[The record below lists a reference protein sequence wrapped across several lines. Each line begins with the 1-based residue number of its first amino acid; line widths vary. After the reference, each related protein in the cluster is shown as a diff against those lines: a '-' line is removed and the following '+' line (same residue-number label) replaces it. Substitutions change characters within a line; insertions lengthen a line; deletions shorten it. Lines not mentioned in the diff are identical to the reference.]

1 MTEAPRPPIAAARSW
16 GLVAL
21 APAIW
26 GTSYVIFTQ
35 TLPREHPIWVASLRV
50 LPAGLLLL
58 ALGAG
63 RLPRRAQGRL
73 LLLSLC
79 NISAMSALLL
89 ISAARL
95 PGGLTATL
103 GALQP
108 AMVTLLAW
116 PVLDRS
122 PPPLALGLAVLGA
135 ASVALVVGPDPGSFD
150 LIGLGAGLGA
160 AASMALGTVLTQKW
174 RSLAPALTL
183 AAWQLVL
190 GGLVL
195 LPIAALI
202 EGAPPVPSALNLFG
216 LGLLIVPGTT
226 LTYWLWV
233 RGVVRLG
240 PQVAFLGL
248 LSPIVATL
256 CGAWLLQERLSA
268 HQYAGMVLILGS
280 TMIGIHFQGYNASKP
295 APHTQELPGESL

>member
-16 GLVAL
+16 ALAAL

-26 GTSYVIFTQ
+26 GTSFIIFTQ

-58 ALGAG
+58 VLGAG
-63 RLPRRAQGRL
+63 RLPRRAQGRVL
-73 LLLSLC
+73 VLSLC

-89 ISAARL
+89 VSAARL

-103 GALQP
+103 GGLQP

-116 PVLDRS
+116 PILRRS
-122 PPPLALGLAVLGA
+122 PPPLALGVAALGA

-160 AASMALGTVLTQKW
+160 AASMALGTVLTQRW
-174 RSLAPALTL
+174 MGLAPALTL

-195 LPIAALI
+195 MPVAALI
-202 EGAPPVPSALNLFG
+202 EGAPPVPTTLNLLG
-216 LGLLIVPGTT
+216 LGLLILPGTT

-233 RGVVRLG
+233 RGVVQLG
-240 PQVAFLGL
+240 AQVAFLGL

-256 CGAWLLQERLSA
+256 CGAWLLQERLGA
-268 HQYAGMVLILGS
+268 HQYTGMVLILGS
-280 TMIGIHFQGYNASKP
+280 TMIGIHVQGHHASKP
-295 APHTQELPGESL
+295 APRMQELSGESL